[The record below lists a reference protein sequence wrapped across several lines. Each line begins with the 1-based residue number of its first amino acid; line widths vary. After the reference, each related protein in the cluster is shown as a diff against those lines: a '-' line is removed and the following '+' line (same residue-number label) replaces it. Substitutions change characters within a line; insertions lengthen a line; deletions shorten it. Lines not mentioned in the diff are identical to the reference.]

1 MDQLLKRPSPSG
13 DGRLFACAGVPWRR
27 SARSHG
33 VLYHVLACVAARAGA
48 RPAGATDHVANMND
62 KALSDQALPDPSIA
76 DVDPAALDALHTF
89 VERHPRLLVLTGA
102 GISTDSGIPGYRDR
116 NGQWMRS
123 PPIQLHE
130 FLGSDA
136 ARRRYWARSM
146 IGWPVVGRARPN
158 GSHVALARLG
168 GAGRI
173 ERLVTQNVDGLHQ
186 RAGSDDVIELHG
198 EINGVTCLDCGAHH
212 ARATIQTVLEADNPE
227 LLGAQA
233 EPAADGDAH
242 LEWAA
247 LDTFRIP
254 ACPACGGLLKP
265 AVVFFGENVPRERV
279 ALASQALDAADA
291 LLVVG
296 SSLMVY
302 SGYRFCVWA
311 QAQHKPLA
319 ALNLGHTRADP
330 ILTLKVEAHCAPALD
345 ALVARLG
352 LGRSGAGDTQE
363 HAS

>member
-1 MDQLLKRPSPSG
+1 
-13 DGRLFACAGVPWRR
+13 
-27 SARSHG
+27 
-33 VLYHVLACVAARAGA
+33 
-48 RPAGATDHVANMND
+48 MND
-62 KALSDQALPDPSIA
+62 KALPDQALPDPSIA

-198 EINGVTCLDCGAHH
+198 GINGVTCLDCGAHH

-330 ILTLKVEAHCAPALD
+330 ILTLKVEAHCALALD

-352 LGRSGAGDTQE
+352 LGRSSAGDTQE

>member
-1 MDQLLKRPSPSG
+1 
-13 DGRLFACAGVPWRR
+13 
-27 SARSHG
+27 
-33 VLYHVLACVAARAGA
+33 
-48 RPAGATDHVANMND
+48 MND
-62 KALSDQALPDPSIA
+62 TRLHDPDLHDLYDPPSAGI
-76 DVDPAALDALHTF
+76 DPAALDALHTF

-116 NGQWMRS
+116 DGKWMRS
-123 PPIQLHE
+123 PPIQLQD

-146 IGWPVVGRARPN
+146 IGWPVVGRAQPN
-158 GSHVALARLG
+158 ASHRALAQLG
-168 GAGRI
+168 AAGRI

-186 RAGSDDVIELHG
+186 RAGSADVIELHG
-198 EINGVTCLDCGAHH
+198 GINGVTCLDCGADH
-212 ARATIQTVLEADNPE
+212 ARVTIQTILETDNPE

-242 LEWAA
+242 LEWTA
-247 LDTFRIP
+247 LDTFRVP

-311 QAQHKPLA
+311 HAQHKPVA

-330 ILTLKVEAHCAPALD
+330 MLTLKVEAHCAPALD
-345 ALVARLG
+345 ALNTRLG
-352 LGRSGAGDTQE
+352 IAAGVSE
-363 HAS
+363 RAA